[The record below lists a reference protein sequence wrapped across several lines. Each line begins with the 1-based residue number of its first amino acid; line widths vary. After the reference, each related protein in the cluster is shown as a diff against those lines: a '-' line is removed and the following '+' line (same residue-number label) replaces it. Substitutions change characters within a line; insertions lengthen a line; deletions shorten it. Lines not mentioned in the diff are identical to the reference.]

1 MLRLFV
7 RNCRISYGTGVIQMQ
22 PKTER
27 FEMRLDQAT
36 LETVDAWR
44 SQQGDFPSRAEAMR
58 RLIEIGLATSS
69 SSPEITISDGE
80 KLIIG
85 MLSDVHKHLKVKG
98 ENDPDFV
105 MEAIYGGHYWG
116 LGWKYSGLFHGHKD
130 SKQVVSEV
138 VDVLD
143 MWSFI
148 ESAYDKLPQKDKV
161 RVEKGAEPFGKH
173 VRFSGFDGNNETEY
187 MGVARFL
194 INDLERFSSFKG
206 RDLNSHLPS
215 IETYRRMLQVFEPM
229 RRNLVGRELGATEII
244 ELLNE
249 KTHPEHRTRAG

>member
-1 MLRLFV
+1 
-7 RNCRISYGTGVIQMQ
+7 MQ

-58 RLIEIGLATSS
+58 RLIEIGLTSS
-69 SSPEITISDGE
+69 SSASRDITISDGE
-80 KLIIG
+80 KLIIS
-85 MLSDVHKHLKVKG
+85 MLSDVHKHLEVKG
-98 ENDPDFV
+98 ENDTSFV

-148 ESAYDKLPQKDKV
+148 ESACDKLSPKDKA
-161 RVEKGAEPFGKH
+161 RVEKEAAPFGTH
-173 VRFSGFDGNNETEY
+173 VRFLGFDGNNETEHL
-187 MGVARFL
+187 GIARFL
-194 INDLERFSSFKG
+194 IDELERFSSFEG
-206 RDLNSHLPS
+206 RDLNSHMPS
-215 IETYRRMLQVFEPM
+215 VETYRRMLRVFEPM
-229 RRNLVGRELGATEII
+229 RSGLVGRELGATELI

-249 KTHPEHRTRAG
+249 KTHPEHRKKAGA